1 MKKLLVIL
9 IFTIFAIGGNYSCAS
24 ENVTGETPVIE
35 ASVEYNWVNL
45 EQAER
50 DAKVKYF
57 HERLFGDGKAVNLSR
72 KEFRSQYKDF
82 LKDTKSRTHYRLISN
97 DVKETAEFN
106 MSGFFRQ
113 YKSNLILYS
122 YALQPKNDLKH
133 IYYYS
138 ALGTLAYLDNIEGDY
153 PNFPYT
159 SKQYRAN
166 GKLAGVIYFENQ
178 DLQYVYKPN
187 GEFKGIWLKDKMF
200 DSKGKEIL
208 TRSNW

>member
-1 MKKLLVIL
+1 MKKYLFILL
-9 IFTIFAIGGNYSCAS
+9 FALLSYSTNCTYAS
-24 ENVTGETPVIE
+24 EDISKDIPVLE
-35 ASVEYNWVNL
+35 ASVQYDWVNL

-57 HERLFGDGKAVNLSR
+57 YERLFGDGNAVNMSR
-72 KEFRSQYKDF
+72 KEFRKSYKDF
-82 LKDTKSRTHYRLISN
+82 LKDAKTRTHYRLISN
-97 DVKETAEFN
+97 DVKESSEFN

-122 YALQPKNDLKH
+122 YALQPKKDLKH

-187 GEFKGIWLKDKMF
+187 GEFKGIWYKDKMY
-200 DSKGKEIL
+200 DRKGKEIL